1 MPTSAKNNKSL
12 DKIEAINERVF
23 LCLFAARDAL
33 SMQPV
38 FPELCDL
45 KECAHVGREANTRAL

>member
-1 MPTSAKNNKSL
+1 MPTSAKNNKTL

-38 FPELCDL
+38 FPELI
-45 KECAHVGREANTRAL
+45 